1 MKIIIPSIEAIIEI
15 NKRLNGNIINRG
27 ALEFIIAK
35 IESRY
40 KDEDL
45 KKQISKIAA
54 ILWMEIIQNHP
65 FLDGNKRTATETA
78 ILFLEKNNFVLDT
91 PVAGKVYISLKI
103 ANNEITY
110 EELVIWLHERIKKV
124 KE

>member
-110 EELVIWLHERIKKV
+110 EELVIWLHERIKR
-124 KE
+124 